1 MKWKGSKGESCDDST
16 YLAHVQSSNHRL
28 RNRHLIPCTLSSKQ
42 GNSINCY
49 FLLDTGAMQDNFIT
63 EDMAEQLETLGI
75 HSCVCNKI
83 VCSAFTGICRRSK
96 GCIEFSLGFFNEI
109 TDSIENIFVSAVIAD
124 IVVDVIIGLPT
135 IIYHNMLAKL
145 MSRFSENS
153 LEEGGLVRPVDSLTP
168 ASLADAISLGGAFA
182 RVPTRGMA
190 DPLSLMQ
197 VDGGESSSSLGAPGD
212 VTKSLVT
219 TALMKLHVLHRKPMT
234 AFIDPVQDDDEIEE
248 LSPTID
254 PWDENH
260 LPRSGRDNLQS
271 IHVEGS
277 DTLKRGI
284 GDLLSE
290 FEDVFST
297 ELKREPAKIPP
308 MELTV
313 NRELWERSVNSRA
326 PRVVS
331 ILKQLELRKQINKM
345 LDCNVIQP
353 SEAAYYSQ
361 VLLTPKTDGSWRF
374 CVDFRNLNAACA
386 NIGGYIPMIKEM
398 LQRLG
403 KARPKIFGVLDL
415 TKGYYQAPL
424 SLLSVLLTAFITFMG
439 LFQWLRVPMGLKGA
453 PTYFQRVMVQVVLV
467 GLVMYICE
475 VYLDDIIVH
484 ARTEIEF
491 LERLRAVFERLRKH
505 GITLNPAKCRLGMD
519 KTEYVGHV
527 IDETGLSFSQEK
539 KNEVLRCSRPHT
551 QKDLK
556 KFLGLV
562 NYFRDHIQNH
572 SMIVQPLHE
581 MVPGGELY
589 KRQAVL
595 KWTPETIEAFNT
607 IQKEVVNC
615 PKLFFINEALP
626 ITLATDASDY
636 GIGAYLYQTT
646 HEDEEQPLAFIS
658 KKLAGAQLNWSTPEK
673 ECYAIFYAVKKLEY
687 LIRDVKFTLYTD
699 HKNLTY
705 INEGGS
711 PKVVRWKVAIQ
722 EFMFDIVYLEGE
734 KNLVADHWSR
744 TVPKSQF
751 VNPELDDVEKT
762 KLPPPDPE
770 DETTSLLMNL
780 IGDSFRI
787 PDKIFQRIS
796 AVHNSVVGH
805 MGVENTLQRIYRDQK
820 GAPEPLMRAYIRQFI
835 RQCACCQKMSR
846 VKYQRLPRVYFFLL
860 IAISE
865 FSWD

>member
-1 MKWKGSKGESCDDST
+1 M
-16 YLAHVQSSNHRL
+16 
-28 RNRHLIPCTLSSKQ
+28 
-42 GNSINCY
+42 
-49 FLLDTGAMQDNFIT
+49 
-63 EDMAEQLETLGI
+63 
-75 HSCVCNKI
+75 
-83 VCSAFTGICRRSK
+83 
-96 GCIEFSLGFFNEI
+96 
-109 TDSIENIFVSAVIAD
+109 
-124 IVVDVIIGLPT
+124 
-135 IIYHNMLAKL
+135 
-145 MSRFSENS
+145 
-153 LEEGGLVRPVDSLTP
+153 
-168 ASLADAISLGGAFA
+168 
-182 RVPTRGMA
+182 
-190 DPLSLMQ
+190 
-197 VDGGESSSSLGAPGD
+197 
-212 VTKSLVT
+212 
-219 TALMKLHVLHRKPMT
+219 
-234 AFIDPVQDDDEIEE
+234 
-248 LSPTID
+248 
-254 PWDENH
+254 
-260 LPRSGRDNLQS
+260 
-271 IHVEGS
+271 
-277 DTLKRGI
+277 
-284 GDLLSE
+284 
-290 FEDVFST
+290 
-297 ELKREPAKIPP
+297 
-308 MELTV
+308 
-313 NRELWERSVNSRA
+313 
-326 PRVVS
+326 
-331 ILKQLELRKQINKM
+331 
-345 LDCNVIQP
+345 
-353 SEAAYYSQ
+353 
-361 VLLTPKTDGSWRF
+361 
-374 CVDFRNLNAACA
+374 
-386 NIGGYIPMIKEM
+386 
-398 LQRLG
+398 
-403 KARPKIFGVLDL
+403 
-415 TKGYYQAPL
+415 
-424 SLLSVLLTAFITFMG
+424 
-439 LFQWLRVPMGLKGA
+439 
-453 PTYFQRVMVQVVLV
+453 
-467 GLVMYICE
+467 
-475 VYLDDIIVH
+475 
-484 ARTEIEF
+484 
-491 LERLRAVFERLRKH
+491 
-505 GITLNPAKCRLGMD
+505 
-519 KTEYVGHV
+519 
-527 IDETGLSFSQEK
+527 
-539 KNEVLRCSRPHT
+539 LRCSRPHT

-751 VNPELDDVEKT
+751 VNPELDDVEKA

-805 MGVENTLQRIYRDQK
+805 MGVENTLQRVYRDQK

-846 VKYQRLPRVYFFLL
+846 VKYQIATHRFTTAAYDLMSRLAADTIGPLPSDQYGNRYLLVLQDAMSRYIQLYPIRDTTALEAVKGFLKWTCTFGVPEQILTDNGTQFENHLVAEFVRQIGADHVKVMPYSSEENGLIERANKEVVRHLRTIFHEKLILSDWGYLHPLVERIYNSTVNENLGVSPAQLVFGNAVNLEQGLFGPRVAVDTERANTISQHMDKMLAAQDRVLEIALFNQKRKDEQHMSTQEEVTEFPINSYVLVQHERKGHQPPHKLQSYFKGPFRVVNVTGSRYTVQNLVTFKNKDFHVLNLRPFRYDPTRTDPRQVANADQRVADVEAVLEHRGNVKRKSNMTFRVRWAGQGPEEDTWEPWSALRTNHFLFQYLARRNLRGL
-860 IAISE
+860 IPPQ
-865 FSWD
+865 FKNQY